1 LLLYFIGI
9 KFLIIYNNKREMLSM
24 KVLSTNIYVGPNIYA
39 NFPVIRYQIDLGE
52 LENWPSVKL
61 GQGFIDGLINAIP
74 TLQSHGCS
82 YSEQGGFIRRLREDE
97 GTWVGHIW
105 EHVALELQNLAGSP
119 VNFGKTRSLDKP
131 GCYNVVYQYK
141 QRDVGLEAGKLG
153 LRLLA
158 HLMPHEVQ
166 QAISADIDPQFD
178 FQEELSDFVR
188 MAQRKEFGPST
199 GSLVAAA
206 EQRNIPW
213 LRLNNYSLVQ
223 FGQGKYQQR
232 IQATITSETRHIAVE
247 ISCDKE
253 DTHNLLNDLG
263 LPVPKQMLVYG
274 AKQAIRA
281 ANRIGLPVVLK
292 PLNANHGKGV
302 TIDLS
307 DAEEIEVAFH
317 EAQKFGTGKAVLVE
331 SYLSGFDHRM
341 LVVNN
346 ELVAVA
352 KRVPGHVI
360 GDGHSTIVELID
372 IVNLDPRRGI
382 GHEKVLT
389 RLELDNQALRL
400 MEEAGYDENTVLQ
413 SDQLFYLRSTANL
426 STGGTAIDVTDIV
439 HPDNRDMAV
448 RAIRAIGLDIGGVDF
463 LTDDIGKSYKDIGG
477 GICECNAAPGFRM
490 HVAPSEGKS
499 RDVSGKVMDM
509 LFPPGS
515 QARIPIAGIT
525 GTNGKTTTSRMLAS
539 IMKSAG
545 FTTGMTS
552 TDGVYIDGHLTV
564 KGDMTG
570 PTAAQ
575 IVLRDPSVDF
585 AIMETA
591 RGGILKRGLGYTEC
605 NVGAC
610 LNVTADHLG
619 QRGIDTVEQLAQ
631 IKRVVVEVAKD
642 CVVLNADDKL
652 CLQMAD
658 YCQAE
663 QICYVTMDSGHG
675 LVREHIRC
683 GGMAVVLEKGINGD
697 MLTVY
702 DKGAHIPLLW
712 SHLIPATIEGKALHN
727 VQNAMFAAAIAY
739 SFKTSLE
746 DIRQGL
752 RIFTT
757 SFYQAPGRLNIYD
770 ELPFKV
776 ILDYA
781 HNPAAIE
788 TITDL
793 AKRLDVRG
801 KRRIVIAM
809 PGDRRDEDIIEAA
822 KITTKGFDTFICK
835 ADDDRRGRG
844 QDEVPQILK
853 QTMLA
858 NGIKEQDIQ
867 VIPSEEEAVNQALE
881 DCKPGDLLV
890 ILGDNITRC
899 WKQIVHFNGAVEVS
913 VEESAPS
920 QDFPEKL
927 FEPVEH
933 KFELEVGQRL
943 VHDERGVRLVVEHDE
958 DSD

>member
-1 LLLYFIGI
+1 MKI
-9 KFLIIYNNKREMLSM
+9 LS
-24 KVLSTNIYVGPNIYA
+24 KNVYVGPNVYA
-39 NFPVIRYQIDLGE
+39 NFPVICYQIDIGE

-61 GQGFIDGLINAIP
+61 GEDFINGLVAALP
-74 TLQSHGCS
+74 SLQKHGCS
-82 YSEQGGFIRRLREDE
+82 YGEEGGFLRRLVEDE
-97 GTWVGHIW
+97 GTWIGHIW
-105 EHVALELQNLAGSP
+105 EHVAIELQNLAGSS
-119 VNFGKTRSLDKP
+119 VSFGRTRSLKDK
-131 GCYNVVYQYK
+131 GCYYVVYQYQQK
-141 QRDVGLEAGKLG
+141 DVGLEAGALG
-153 LRLLA
+153 LKLLT
-158 HLMPHEVQ
+158 HLMPTAI
-166 QAISADIDPQFD
+166 QASITANIEPD
-178 FQEELSDFVR
+178 FNFAEELNDFIK

-199 GSLVAAA
+199 ASLVAAA
-206 EQRNIPW
+206 EERDIPW

-232 IQATITSETRHIAVE
+232 IQATITSETKHIAVE

-263 LPVPKQMLVYG
+263 LPVPQQMMIYSDR
-274 AKQAIRA
+274 QAVKA
-281 ANRIGLPVVLK
+281 AQRIGFPVVLK
-292 PLNANHGKGV
+292 PLNANHGRGV
-302 TIDLS
+302 SINLMTDDDVIT
-307 DAEEIEVAFH
+307 AFA
-317 EAQKFGTGKAVLVE
+317 EAQKHGTSRAVLVE
-331 SYLSGFDHRM
+331 SFITGYDHRM

-360 GDGHSTIVELID
+360 GDGAHTIEQLVD
-372 IVNLDPRRGI
+372 IVNKDPRRGV

-389 RLELDNQALRL
+389 RLVLDNQAARL
-400 MEEAGYDENTVLQ
+400 MEEAGYDKETVLEKNQ
-413 SDQLFYLRSTANL
+413 TFYLRSTANL

-439 HPDNRDMAV
+439 HPDNREMAV

-463 LTDDIGKSYKDIGG
+463 LTDDISKSYKEIGG

-490 HVAPSEGKS
+490 HVAPSEGKP
-499 RDVSGKVMDM
+499 RDVAGKVMDM
-509 LFPPGS
+509 LFPAGAN
-515 QARIPIAGIT
+515 ARIPVAAIT

-591 RGGILKRGLGYTEC
+591 RGGIVKRGLGYSTC

-610 LNVTADHLG
+610 LNISADHLG
-619 QRGIDTVEQLAQ
+619 QRGIDTLDQLAQ
-631 IKRVVVEVAKD
+631 IKRVVVEVAQD
-642 CVVLNADDKL
+642 CVVLNADDIH
-652 CLQMAD
+652 CLQMAEF
-658 YCQAE
+658 CQAK
-663 QICYVTMDSGHG
+663 QICYVTIDSGHG
-675 LVREHIRC
+675 LVREHIRQ

-697 MLTVY
+697 MITIY

-712 SHLIPATIEGKALHN
+712 THLIPATIEGKAMHN
-727 VQNAMFAAAIAY
+727 VQNAMFATAMAY
-739 SFKTSLE
+739 SFDTSLE
-746 DIRQGL
+746 NIRQGL
-752 RIFTT
+752 RIFNT
-757 SFYQAPGRLNIYD
+757 SFYQAPGRLNIFD
-770 ELPFKV
+770 EHPFKV

-781 HNPAAIE
+781 HNPAAIK

-793 AKRLDVRG
+793 AGRLDVKG
-801 KRRIVIAM
+801 KRRLVIAM

-822 KITTKGFDTFICK
+822 KIVASTFDSFVCK

-844 QDEVPQILK
+844 HDEVPMLLK
-853 QTMLA
+853 QTLEA
-858 NGIKEQDIQ
+858 NGVDAKDIQ
-867 VIPSEEEAVNQALE
+867 VIPSEADAIEAGLE
-881 DCKPGDLLV
+881 SCAPGDLII

-899 WKQIVHFNGAVEVS
+899 WKQIVHFNNLSEHPVN
-913 VEESAPS
+913 EEDKPS
-920 QDFPEKL
+920 SDFPEKL
-927 FEPVEH
+927 YEPIEH
-933 KFELEVGQRL
+933 KFELQEGTRIVQ
-943 VHDERGVRLVVEHDE
+943 DERGVHIVVDREE

>member
-1 LLLYFIGI
+1 MKI
-9 KFLIIYNNKREMLSM
+9 LS
-24 KVLSTNIYVGPNIYA
+24 KNVYVGPNVYA
-39 NFPVIRYQIDLGE
+39 NFPVICYQIDIGE

-61 GQGFIDGLINAIP
+61 GEDFINGLVAALP
-74 TLQSHGCS
+74 SLQKHGCS
-82 YSEQGGFIRRLREDE
+82 YGEEGGFLRRLVEDE
-97 GTWVGHIW
+97 GTWIGHIW
-105 EHVALELQNLAGSP
+105 EHVAIELQNLAGSS
-119 VNFGKTRSLDKP
+119 VSFGRTRSLKDK
-131 GCYNVVYQYK
+131 GCYYVVYQYQQK
-141 QRDVGLEAGKLG
+141 DVGLEAGALG
-153 LRLLA
+153 LKLLT
-158 HLMPHEVQ
+158 HLMPTAI
-166 QAISADIDPQFD
+166 QASITANIEPD
-178 FQEELSDFVR
+178 FNFAEELNDFIK

-199 GSLVAAA
+199 ASLVAAA
-206 EQRNIPW
+206 EERDIPW

-232 IQATITSETRHIAVE
+232 IQATITSETKHIAVE

-263 LPVPKQMLVYG
+263 LPVPQQMMIYSDR
-274 AKQAIRA
+274 QAVKA
-281 ANRIGLPVVLK
+281 AQRIGFPVVLK
-292 PLNANHGKGV
+292 PLNANHGRGV
-302 TIDLS
+302 SINLMTDDDVIT
-307 DAEEIEVAFH
+307 AFA
-317 EAQKFGTGKAVLVE
+317 EAQKHGTSRAVLVE
-331 SYLSGFDHRM
+331 SFITGYDHRM

-360 GDGHSTIVELID
+360 GDGAHTIEQLVD
-372 IVNLDPRRGI
+372 IVNKDPRRGV

-389 RLELDNQALRL
+389 RLELDNQAARL
-400 MEEAGYDENTVLQ
+400 MEEAGYDKETVLEKNQ
-413 SDQLFYLRSTANL
+413 TFYLRSTANL

-439 HPDNRDMAV
+439 HPDNREMAV

-463 LTDDIGKSYKDIGG
+463 LTDDISKSYKEIGG

-490 HVAPSEGKS
+490 HVAPSEGKP
-499 RDVSGKVMDM
+499 RDVAGKVMDM
-509 LFPPGS
+509 LFPAGAN
-515 QARIPIAGIT
+515 ARIPVAAIT

-591 RGGILKRGLGYTEC
+591 RGGIVKRGLGYSTC

-610 LNVTADHLG
+610 LNISADHLG
-619 QRGIDTVEQLAQ
+619 QRGIDTLDQLAQ
-631 IKRVVVEVAKD
+631 IKRVVVEVAQD
-642 CVVLNADDKL
+642 CVVLNADDIH
-652 CLQMAD
+652 CLQMAEF
-658 YCQAE
+658 CQAK
-663 QICYVTMDSGHG
+663 QICYVTIDSGHG
-675 LVREHIRC
+675 LVREHIRQ

-697 MLTVY
+697 MITIY

-712 SHLIPATIEGKALHN
+712 THLIPATIEGKAMHN
-727 VQNAMFAAAIAY
+727 VQNAMFATAMAY
-739 SFKTSLE
+739 SFDTSLE
-746 DIRQGL
+746 NIRQGL
-752 RIFTT
+752 RIFNT
-757 SFYQAPGRLNIYD
+757 SFYQAPGRLNIFD
-770 ELPFKV
+770 EHPFKV

-781 HNPAAIE
+781 HNPAAIK

-793 AKRLDVRG
+793 AGRLDVKG
-801 KRRIVIAM
+801 KRRLVIAM

-822 KITTKGFDTFICK
+822 KIVASTFDSFVCK

-844 QDEVPQILK
+844 HDEVPMLLK
-853 QTMLA
+853 QTLEA
-858 NGIKEQDIQ
+858 NSVDAKDIQ
-867 VIPSEEEAVNQALE
+867 VIPSEADAIEAGLE
-881 DCKPGDLLV
+881 SCAPGDLII

-899 WKQIVHFNGAVEVS
+899 WKQIVHFNNLSEHPVN
-913 VEESAPS
+913 EEDKPS
-920 QDFPEKL
+920 SDFPEKL
-927 FEPVEH
+927 YEPIEH
-933 KFELEVGQRL
+933 KFELQEGTRIVQ
-943 VHDERGVRLVVEHDE
+943 DERGVHIVVDREE

>member
-1 LLLYFIGI
+1 MKI
-9 KFLIIYNNKREMLSM
+9 LS
-24 KVLSTNIYVGPNIYA
+24 KNVYVGPNIYA
-39 NFPVIRYQIDLGE
+39 NFPVIRYQIDIGE

-61 GQGFIDGLINAIP
+61 GEDFINGLIKALP
-74 TLQSHGCS
+74 SLQSHGCS
-82 YSEQGGFIRRLREDE
+82 YSVEGGFLRRLKEDE
-97 GTWVGHIW
+97 GTWIGHIW

-119 VNFGKTRSLDKP
+119 VNFGKTRSMDQI

-141 QRDVGLEAGKLG
+141 QRDVGIEAGTLG
-153 LRLLA
+153 MRLLT
-158 HLMPHEVQ
+158 HLMPQKVQ
-166 QAISADIDPQFD
+166 QSIDAEIDEDFD
-178 FQEELSDFVR
+178 FSEELSDFVR

-199 GSLVAAA
+199 GSLVQAA
-206 EQRNIPW
+206 EDRDIPW
-213 LRLNNYSLVQ
+213 LRLNKYSLVQ
-223 FGQGKYQQR
+223 FGHGKYQQR
-232 IQATITSETRHIAVE
+232 IQATITSETKHIAVE

-263 LPVPKQMLVYG
+263 LPVPQQMMVYG
-274 AKQAIRA
+274 VNQAIRA
-281 ANRIGLPVVLK
+281 ARHIGYPVVLK
-292 PLNANHGKGV
+292 PLNANHGRGV
-302 TIDLS
+302 SINLAQD
-307 DAEEIEVAFH
+307 DEIEVAFH
-317 EAQKFGTGKAVLVE
+317 EAQKFGTSKAVLVE
-331 SYLSGFDHRM
+331 SYITGFDHRM

-360 GDGHSTIVELID
+360 GDGKSTIKELLD
-372 IVNLDPRRGI
+372 VVNSDPRRGI

-389 RLELDNQALRL
+389 RLELDNQAMRL
-400 MEEAGYDENTVLQ
+400 LEDAELDETSVLENGQ
-413 SDQLFYLRSTANL
+413 QFYLRSTANL

-448 RAIRAIGLDIGGVDF
+448 RAIKAIGLDIGGVDF
-463 LTDDIGKSYKDIGG
+463 LTDDIGKSYKEIGG

-490 HVAPSEGKS
+490 HVAPSEGQS

-509 LFPPGS
+509 LFPAGS
-515 QARIPIAGIT
+515 HARIPIAAIT

-570 PTAAQ
+570 PTSAQ

-642 CVVLNADDKL
+642 CVVLNADDHL

-658 YCQAE
+658 FCQAE
-663 QICYVTMDSGHG
+663 NICYVTMDSGHG
-675 LVREHIRC
+675 LVREHIRS
-683 GGMAVVLEKGINGD
+683 GGMAIVLEKGINGD
-697 MLTVY
+697 MITIY

-712 SHLIPATIEGKALHN
+712 THLIPATIEGKALHN
-727 VQNAMFAAAIAY
+727 VQNAMFAAAMAY

-752 RIFTT
+752 RIFNT

-770 ELPFKV
+770 EHPFKV

-781 HNPAAIE
+781 HNPAAIA

-793 AKRLDVRG
+793 AKRLDVNG
-801 KRRIVIAM
+801 KRHVVMAM

-822 KITTKGFDTFICK
+822 SITARGFDTFVCK
-835 ADDDRRGRG
+835 ADDERRGRG
-844 QDEVPQILK
+844 YDEVPKMLK
-853 QTMLA
+853 QSLIDS
-858 NGIKEQDIQ
+858 GISASEISI
-867 VIPSEEEAVNQALE
+867 VPSEEDAVAAGLAA
-881 DCKPGDLLV
+881 CKKGDLLV

-899 WKQIVHFNGAVEVS
+899 WKQIVHFNAGEEISS
-913 VEESAPS
+913 VATEPS
-920 QDFPEKL
+920 QDYPEKL
-927 FEPVEH
+927 YEPVEH
-933 KFELEVGQRL
+933 KFELEDGQRL
-943 VHDERGVRLVVEHDE
+943 VQDERGVRLVVDMDE
-958 DSD
+958 ESD